1 MSERTY
7 HPKRGDLVHLNF
19 SPSAGHEMADRHYGL
34 VLSPVEYNRQSGMAL
49 VCAITS
55 KARGWPFEVSLPAGV
70 LPAKAGAGVVPS
82 VILADA
88 VRQVNYRYREMAF
101 VAKCP
106 KDVMDEVV
114 AKTLA
119 LIDPQLG

>member
-1 MSERTY
+1 
-7 HPKRGDLVHLNF
+7 
-19 SPSAGHEMADRHYGL
+19 MADRHYGL

-55 KARGWPFEVSLPAGV
+55 KSRSWPFEASLPAGV
-70 LPAKAGAGVVPS
+70 LPAKAGVGVVPS

-88 VRQVNYRYREMAF
+88 VRQVDYRYRDMAF